1 MTEVKKSRAWETGPF
16 VLFGAFVC
24 FILGM
29 VLYVSLH
36 ESELEED
43 HPYEM
48 GLAYQSRIDQIRRT
62 AENDSSVVVEHQAGS
77 GLIIVSF
84 PNVSSRRDVVGEVR
98 LVRPSNAALDR
109 RWPVHPDV
117 SGAQEIPVADLV
129 SGLWRIEVDWK
140 VDSVSYY
147 YQKRLMLP

>member
-1 MTEVKKSRAWETGPF
+1 MSEVEKSRLWEAGSF

-43 HPYEM
+43 HPYER
-48 GLAYQSRIDQIRRT
+48 GLAYQSRIDQIRHT
-62 AENDSSVVVEHQAGS
+62 AEDDSSVVIEHRAGS
-77 GLIIVSF
+77 GLIVVRF
-84 PNVSSRRDVVGEVR
+84 PNVSSGRDVVGEVR

-109 RWPVHPDV
+109 RWPIQPDV
-117 SGAQEIPVADLV
+117 SGTQEISVADFV